1 MSDFKKKYLKYKL
14 KYLNIKKLYGGT
26 DLYGYIYEEA
36 ADDKRK
42 RDSFE
47 SFLNAFKNRDLYTM
61 GEILLEESQAEKNN
75 ELLFAQ
81 YEDDMTILDY
91 AYRNYYENGYPHIV
105 NVLLNYAQLIP
116 KESVNKSF
124 VIAVEFDHEDAMN
137 KLIENGADINV
148 AFGIAVQEGYVDA
161 VKKLVDREDI
171 EINAQDEDGLTVLMY
186 AMYEEDDSD
195 TEIIRAL
202 LKRKDIDVNVQDNRG
217 WTALMHALYD
227 KNDKFAKE
235 LLKHEDINVE
245 IENENHNTALTFAIE
260 QDYPLVIQQLLT
272 RDVGF
277 DLDEAI
283 GLASDYIGMHEKD
296 ESGESTKVLKMLQR
310 FNADSDDTVDI

>member
-42 RDSFE
+42 RDSYE
-47 SFLNAFKNRDLYTM
+47 SFLNAFKNEDLYTM
-61 GEILLEESQAEKNN
+61 NAILSEERQAEENN

-91 AYRNYYENGYPHIV
+91 AYENGYSHIV
-105 NVLLNYAQLIP
+105 NVLLNYAELIP

-124 VIAVEFDHEDAMN
+124 VIAVEFDHKDAMN
-137 KLIENGADINV
+137 KLIKNRADINV
-148 AFGIAVQEGYVDA
+148 AFRIAVREGYVDV
-161 VKKLVDREDI
+161 VKKLVDREGI
-171 EINAQDEDGLTVLMY
+171 EINAQDRDGLTVLMY

-195 TEIIRAL
+195 TKIIRAL
-202 LKRKDIDVNVQDNRG
+202 LEREDIDVNVQDNRG
-217 WTALMHALYD
+217 WTALIHALYQ
-227 KNDKFAKE
+227 KNAKFAEE
-235 LLKHEDINVE
+235 LLKHNDINVE
-245 IENENHNTALTFAIE
+245 IANQDDDTALTFAIQE
-260 QDYPLVIQQLLT
+260 DYPSVIQELLA
-272 RDVGF
+272 RDVDF
-277 DLDEAI
+277 DLDAAI
-283 GLASDYIGMHEKD
+283 DLASQYIDVHKKD
-296 ESGESTKVLKMLQR
+296 GESTKVLKMLQR